1 MASFQYRAYDAGGR
15 LVSGQLDSATRE
27 TALDAL
33 RRQGALPVEIAA
45 TDATEGRSRYGLSL
59 LRRGTLP
66 DATLALVIRE
76 LATLLEADLPL
87 DDALRLI
94 ALQPT
99 LDARARRSVDGVLQR
114 VLAGTSL
121 SEALASEAPAF
132 PEIVARLVAAGE
144 QSGGLA
150 RPLAALASD
159 LERRVA
165 LRTTLRD
172 ALIYPLVL
180 LAAAV
185 VALSVV
191 VGVLV
196 PAIAPLFD
204 EAGVAAPPVI
214 AVLRDLQAL
223 VATRWPLLV
232 AAVLALVVLLAL
244 AGERAGVRRGVD
256 ALVLRLPVAG
266 PLVQRRETARLAAT
280 LATLLGNGVAM
291 LDAMRIAG
299 TAQTNSVYRAATAGM
314 TERLASGSMLSGEIA
329 ASGLYAELAQRMIA
343 IGERTGDLPG
353 MLARLARIEETALQ
367 RGLERIAGL
376 VAPLLTVAIGLFVG
390 AIILSV
396 MDAVLGLN
404 ELALR

>member
-15 LVSGQLDSATRE
+15 LVSGQLESATRE
-27 TALDAL
+27 AALDAL

-45 TDATEGRSRYGLSL
+45 TDATESRSRYDLSL

-66 DATLALVIRE
+66 DATLALVTRE
-76 LATLLEADLPL
+76 LATLLDADLPL

-94 ALQPT
+94 ALQPS

-121 SEALASEAPAF
+121 SEALASEAHAF
-132 PEIVARLVAAGE
+132 PEVFARLVAAGE

-214 AVLRDLQAL
+214 AVLRDLQTL

-232 AAVLALVVLLAL
+232 AAVVALVLLLAL
-244 AGERAGVRRGVD
+244 AGERAGIRRGVD
-256 ALVLRLPVAG
+256 ALILRLPIAG

-299 TAQTNSVYRAATAGM
+299 TAQTNHVYRAATAGM

-353 MLARLARIEETALQ
+353 MLARLARIEEAALQ

-376 VAPLLTVAIGLFVG
+376 VAPLLTITIGLFVG

>member
-45 TDATEGRSRYGLSL
+45 TDPTAGRARYGPPPLS
-59 LRRGTLP
+59 RGTLP

-329 ASGLYAELAQRMIA
+329 ASWLYAELAQRMIA

>member
-1 MASFQYRAYDAGGR
+1 MATFQYRAYDAGGR
-15 LVSGQLDSATRE
+15 LLSGQLDSATRE
-27 TALDAL
+27 TALDTL

-45 TDATEGRSRYGLSL
+45 TDATESRSRYGLSL
-59 LRRGTLP
+59 LRRGPLP
-66 DATLALVIRE
+66 DATLALVTRE
-76 LATLLEADLPL
+76 LATLLDADLPL

-94 ALQPT
+94 ALQPS
-99 LDARARRSVDGVLQR
+99 LDARARRSLDGVLQR

-132 PEIVARLVAAGE
+132 PEIFARLVAAGE
-144 QSGGLA
+144 QSGGLP

-165 LRTTLRD
+165 LRTMLRD

-232 AAVLALVVLLAL
+232 AAVVALVVLLAL
-244 AGERAGVRRGVD
+244 AGERAGIRRGVD
-256 ALVLRLPVAG
+256 SLVLRLPVAG
-266 PLVQRRETARLAAT
+266 PLMQRRETARLAAT

-299 TAQTNSVYRAATAGM
+299 TAQTNHVYRAATAGM

-353 MLARLARIEETALQ
+353 MLARLARIEEAALQ

-376 VAPLLTVAIGLFVG
+376 VAPLLTITIGLFVG

>member
-15 LVSGQLDSATRE
+15 LVSGQLESATRE
-27 TALDAL
+27 AALDAL

-45 TDATEGRSRYGLSL
+45 TDATESRSRYGLSL

-66 DATLALVIRE
+66 DATLALVTRE
-76 LATLLEADLPL
+76 LATLLDADLPL

-94 ALQPT
+94 ALQPS

-121 SEALASEAPAF
+121 SEALASEAHAF
-132 PEIVARLVAAGE
+132 PEVFARLVAAGE

-214 AVLRDLQAL
+214 AVLRDLQTL

-232 AAVLALVVLLAL
+232 AAVVALVLLLAL
-244 AGERAGVRRGVD
+244 AGERAGIRRGVD
-256 ALVLRLPVAG
+256 ALILRLPIAG

-299 TAQTNSVYRAATAGM
+299 TAQTNHVYRAATAGM

-353 MLARLARIEETALQ
+353 MLARLARIEEAALQ

-376 VAPLLTVAIGLFVG
+376 VAPLLTITIGLFVG

>member
-76 LATLLEADLPL
+76 LATLLEAYLPL

>member
-15 LVSGQLDSATRE
+15 LVSGQLESATRE
-27 TALDAL
+27 AALDAL

-45 TDATEGRSRYGLSL
+45 TDATESRSPYGLSL

-66 DATLALVIRE
+66 DATLALVTRE
-76 LATLLEADLPL
+76 LATLLDADLPL

-94 ALQPT
+94 ALQPS
-99 LDARARRSVDGVLQR
+99 LDARACRSVDGVLQR

-121 SEALASEAPAF
+121 SEALASEAHAF
-132 PEIVARLVAAGE
+132 PEVFARLVAAGE

-214 AVLRDLQAL
+214 AVLRDLQTL

-232 AAVLALVVLLAL
+232 AAVVALVLLLAL
-244 AGERAGVRRGVD
+244 AGERAGIRRGVD
-256 ALVLRLPVAG
+256 ALILRLPIAG

-299 TAQTNSVYRAATAGM
+299 TAQTNHVYRAATAGM

-329 ASGLYAELAQRMIA
+329 TSGLYAELAQRMIA

-353 MLARLARIEETALQ
+353 MLARLARIEEAALQ

-376 VAPLLTVAIGLFVG
+376 VAPLLTITIGLFVG

>member
-33 RRQGALPVEIAA
+33 RRQGALPVEITA
-45 TDATEGRSRYGLSL
+45 TDATESRSRYGLSL

-232 AAVLALVVLLAL
+232 AAFLALVVLLAL
-244 AGERAGVRRGVD
+244 AGERAGIRRGVD

-299 TAQTNSVYRAATAGM
+299 TAQTNHVYRAATAGM

>member
-1 MASFQYRAYDAGGR
+1 MATFQYRAYDAGGR

-45 TDATEGRSRYGLSL
+45 TDATESRSRYGLSL

-191 VGVLV
+191 VGVLA

-214 AVLRDLQAL
+214 AVLRDLQTL

-244 AGERAGVRRGVD
+244 AGERAGIRRGID
-256 ALVLRLPVAG
+256 ALILRLPVAG

-299 TAQTNSVYRAATAGM
+299 TAQTNHVYRAATAGM

-353 MLARLARIEETALQ
+353 MLARLARIEEAALQ

>member
-1 MASFQYRAYDAGGR
+1 M
-15 LVSGQLDSATRE
+15 
-27 TALDAL
+27 
-33 RRQGALPVEIAA
+33 
-45 TDATEGRSRYGLSL
+45 
-59 LRRGTLP
+59 
-66 DATLALVIRE
+66 
-76 LATLLEADLPL
+76 
-87 DDALRLI
+87 
-94 ALQPT
+94 
-99 LDARARRSVDGVLQR
+99 
-114 VLAGTSL
+114 
-121 SEALASEAPAF
+121 
-132 PEIVARLVAAGE
+132 
-144 QSGGLA
+144 
-150 RPLAALASD
+150 
-159 LERRVA
+159 
-165 LRTTLRD
+165 RTTLRD

-367 RGLERIAGL
+367 RGLERIAWL

>member
-27 TALDAL
+27 SALDAL

-45 TDATEGRSRYGLSL
+45 TDASESRSRYGLSL
-59 LRRGTLP
+59 LRRGTLA
-66 DATLALVIRE
+66 DATLALVTRE
-76 LATLLEADLPL
+76 LATLLDADLPL

-94 ALQPT
+94 ALQPS

-121 SEALASEAPAF
+121 SEALASEAHAF
-132 PEIVARLVAAGE
+132 PEIFARLVAAGE

-196 PAIAPLFD
+196 PTIAPLFD

-214 AVLRDLQAL
+214 AVLRDLQTL

-232 AAVLALVVLLAL
+232 AAVVALVLLLAL
-244 AGERAGVRRGVD
+244 AGERAGIRRGVD
-256 ALVLRLPVAG
+256 ALILRLPIAG

-299 TAQTNSVYRAATAGM
+299 TAQTNHVYRAATADM
-314 TERLASGSMLSGEIA
+314 TERLASGNMLSGEVA

-353 MLARLARIEETALQ
+353 MLARLARIEEAALQ

-376 VAPLLTVAIGLFVG
+376 VAPLLTITIGLFVG

>member
-15 LVSGQLDSATRE
+15 LVSGQLESATRE
-27 TALDAL
+27 AALDAL

-45 TDATEGRSRYGLSL
+45 TDATESRSRYGLSL

-66 DATLALVIRE
+66 DATLALVTRE
-76 LATLLEADLPL
+76 LATLLDADLPL

-94 ALQPT
+94 ALQPS

-121 SEALASEAPAF
+121 SEALASEAHAF
-132 PEIVARLVAAGE
+132 PEVFARLVAAGE

-214 AVLRDLQAL
+214 AVLRDLQTL

-232 AAVLALVVLLAL
+232 AAVVALVLLLAL
-244 AGERAGVRRGVD
+244 AGERAGIRRGVD
-256 ALVLRLPVAG
+256 ALILRLPIAG

-299 TAQTNSVYRAATAGM
+299 TAQTNHVYRAATAGM

-329 ASGLYAELAQRMIA
+329 ASGL
-343 IGERTGDLPG
+343 
-353 MLARLARIEETALQ
+353 
-367 RGLERIAGL
+367 
-376 VAPLLTVAIGLFVG
+376 
-390 AIILSV
+390 
-396 MDAVLGLN
+396 
-404 ELALR
+404 